1 LVRWSWI
8 QWNNAS
14 QSDRLP
20 DVPKGSEDS
29 RALGRAF
36 RATREEKGYT
46 QESFA
51 LKAGIDR
58 SYYGALERGE
68 HNSTIETI
76 MEVARGLD
84 VPAWELWERAGL

>member
-1 LVRWSWI
+1 
-8 QWNNAS
+8 
-14 QSDRLP
+14 
-20 DVPKGSEDS
+20 VPKGSKDS

-36 RATREEKGYT
+36 RATRKERGHT

-68 HNSTIETI
+68 HNATIETI
-76 MEVARGLD
+76 MEVARGLG
-84 VPAWELWERAGL
+84 VPAWRLWERAGL